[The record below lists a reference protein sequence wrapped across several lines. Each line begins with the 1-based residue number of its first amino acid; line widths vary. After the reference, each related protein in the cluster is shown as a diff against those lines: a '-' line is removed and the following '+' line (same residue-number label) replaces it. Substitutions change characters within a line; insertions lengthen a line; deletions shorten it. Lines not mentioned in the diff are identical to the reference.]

1 MKLHPTRTTR
11 YSPAK
16 THRMRG
22 RRVIHRAQMPNAA
35 KATASAIRNPG
46 QGRVEK

>member
-22 RRVIHRAQMPNAA
+22 WREIHNAQMPNAA
-35 KATASAIRNPG
+35 KAMARPIRSAG